1 MDTPLSI
8 PERAAE
14 LFMNGYNCAQAV
26 FGAFA
31 ERAGIPQD
39 AAAKMASALGGG
51 LCRMRETCGA
61 VSGAMLALGTLAG
74 YSVPGND
81 EIKMA
86 LYARGQRVMK
96 QFKEIYGTL
105 CCRELLG
112 LLENAPLSPVP
123 TPRTAEFYRVRP
135 CARFIY
141 EMARLTEE
149 ELNRS
154 PEGEGAETETK

>member
-1 MDTPLSI
+1 MDTPMTI
-8 PERAAE
+8 PERAAH
-14 LFMNGYNCAQAV
+14 LFVNGYNCAQAV

-31 ERAGIPQD
+31 ERAGIPLET
-39 AAAKMASALGGG
+39 AARMASALGGG

-61 VSGAMLALGTLAG
+61 VSGGMLALGTLEG
-74 YSVPGND
+74 YGIPGDD
-81 EIKMA
+81 EVKMA

-96 QFKEIYGTL
+96 QFKETYGTL

-112 LLENAPLSPVP
+112 ILENAPLSPVP
-123 TPRTAEFYRVRP
+123 SPRTEEYYRVRP

-149 ELNRS
+149 ELNRGK
-154 PEGEGAETETK
+154 E

>member
-1 MDTPLSI
+1 MNAALTR
-8 PERAAE
+8 PEKAVA
-14 LFMNGYNCAQAV
+14 LFQQGYNCAQAV

-31 ERAGIPQD
+31 DEIGISLD
-39 AAAKMASALGGG
+39 TAARMASALGGG

-61 VSGAMLALGTLAG
+61 VSGGMLALGSLEG

-96 QFKEIYGTL
+96 AFQDIYGTL

-112 LLENAPLSPVP
+112 LLENAPLSPIP
-123 TPRTAEFYRVRP
+123 TPRTPEFYQQRP

-141 EMARLTEE
+141 EMARLVEE
-149 ELNRS
+149 ELNRRQ
-154 PEGEGAETETK
+154 

>member
-1 MDTPLSI
+1 MNENLTI
-8 PERAAE
+8 PEKAAE
-14 LFMNGYNCAQAV
+14 LFVNGYNCAQAV
-26 FGAFA
+26 LGAFA
-31 ERAGIPQD
+31 PQIGISMEE
-39 AAAKMASALGGG
+39 AAQMASALGGG

-61 VSGAMLALGTLAG
+61 VSGGMLALGMLKG

-81 EIKMA
+81 EVKMA

-96 QFKEIYGTL
+96 AFQEIYGTL

-123 TPRTAEFYRVRP
+123 TPRTEEFYKVRP

-141 EMARLTEE
+141 EMARLVEE
-149 ELNRS
+149 ELQR
-154 PEGEGAETETK
+154 E